1 MKHRCKQL
9 LAGMFLALVAIAAP
23 ATAQTIKIATL
34 APDGSAWMKEL
45 RAASAEI
52 KAGTQGRVDVKYY
65 PGGVMGND
73 AVVLRKMRL
82 GQLQGGVLTSSELAA
97 VYPDAP
103 VYSLPFLL
111 QDWDQVKRVRA
122 QVDPLL
128 AKGFEGKGLHML
140 GATGIGF
147 AYVMST
153 RPVHSRAEMVKSKL
167 WIPQGDVIADVTF
180 RTGGV
185 TPIPLPI
192 GDVFTSLQT
201 GLVDTV
207 ANTPSGTVALQW
219 HGKLKYMIDL
229 PLSYVVGFMV
239 MDQKAWQKLSP
250 ADQAIVTKAFNGA
263 AARMDASIQHDDESA
278 LKAMQKQGL
287 KVISMDAAETARW
300 REIGA
305 QVTRKLEAD
314 KTISPAML
322 SAVRKAVGA
331 GTPVTAG
338 KGR

>member
-1 MKHRCKQL
+1 MFAMKSPFKTL
-9 LAGMFLALVAIAAP
+9 LAGLAIAVVALAAP
-23 ATAQTIKIATL
+23 VAARAQTIKIATL

-45 RAASAEI
+45 RLAAAEI
-52 KAGTQGRVDVKYY
+52 KAGSQGRVEVKYY

-103 VYSLPFLL
+103 IYSLPFLL
-111 QDWDQVKRVRA
+111 QDWDQVKRERT

-153 RPVHSRAEMVKSKL
+153 RPLHSRAEMVKAKL
-167 WIPQGDVIADVTF
+167 WIPQGDTIADVTF
-180 RTGGV
+180 RSGGV

-207 ANTPSGTVALQW
+207 VDLLDALT
-219 HGKLKYMIDL
+219 GGGVL
-229 PLSYVVGFMV
+229 P
-239 MDQKAWQKLSP
+239 
-250 ADQAIVTKAFNGA
+250 
-263 AARMDASIQHDDESA
+263 
-278 LKAMQKQGL
+278 
-287 KVISMDAAETARW
+287 VICGM
-300 REIGA
+300 
-305 QVTRKLEAD
+305 
-314 KTISPAML
+314 P
-322 SAVRKAVGA
+322 
-331 GTPVTAG
+331 
-338 KGR
+338 